1 MFFSFLSRLSLD
13 DKIYERELELALQ
26 MSRSE
31 SSQEGKS
38 KSQDEDGES
47 QPEEEA
53 SEFNQIDASEED
65 KENKDSGRKVVQV
78 NEVVESEI
86 NSPDQV
92 RVLTGDEG

>member
-1 MFFSFLSRLSLD
+1 
-13 DKIYERELELALQ
+13 

-38 KSQDEDGES
+38 KSQDEDGAS

-78 NEVVESEI
+78 NEVVESET

-92 RVLTGDEG
+92 RVLTAGEG

>member
-1 MFFSFLSRLSLD
+1 
-13 DKIYERELELALQ
+13 

-38 KSQDEDGES
+38 KSQDEDGTS
-47 QPEEEA
+47 QPEEEN

-86 NSPDQV
+86 TSPDQV
-92 RVLTGDEG
+92 RDLTGGEG